1 MELFGK
7 KYLTKPEL
15 QSLASVIAEAE
26 QNTSGEI
33 RVVLKQRRQ
42 WKERKLTLQ
51 ELALKEFHFL
61 GMQNT
66 RDRTGV
72 LILLLLSE
80 HKFQIIGDEG
90 IHKKVQEGTWQ
101 KIADSMT
108 DDFKK
113 GNFFDGIASAVKK
126 VGEELA
132 KHFPRKSDDAN
143 ELPNEIIER

>member
-7 KYLTKPEL
+7 KYLNKAEL
-15 QSLASVIAEAE
+15 QSLSTVVAEAE
-26 QNTSGEI
+26 RNTSGEI
-33 RVVLKQRRQ
+33 CVVLKQHRQ
-42 WKERKLTLQ
+42 WKERKLKLQ
-51 ELALKEFHFL
+51 ELAMKEFHFL

-80 HKFQIIGDEG
+80 HKFQIIADEG

-101 KIADSMT
+101 TIADSMT
-108 DDFKK
+108 DYFKK
-113 GNFFDGIASAVKK
+113 GNYFDGIATAVKK

-132 KHFPRKSDDAN
+132 KHFPRKSDDTN